1 MIVVNAVV
9 ESTEANI
16 AALEEAITEMEAR
29 SRAEEGC
36 LDYTFSV
43 ELNRPGVL
51 RITEKWSNLAA
62 LKAHFEQPHMTAFR
76 AAMAKYPAATVRA
89 TFYEAKELE
98 SPLA

>member
-16 AALEEAITEMEAR
+16 AALREAIAEMER
-29 SRAEEGC
+29 CSRAEEGC
-36 LDYTFSV
+36 LDYTFST

-51 RITEKWSNLAA
+51 RITEKWSSLEA
-62 LKAHFEQPHMTAFR
+62 LKAHFEQPHMAAFR
-76 AAMAKYPAATVRA
+76 AAMAEHPATVRA
-89 TFYEAKELE
+89 TFYDAEELE